1 MRLIS
6 AKWGLVLEVK
16 FINKNENCIH
26 LERKEG
32 REEEREREVKKEG
45 KEGRE
50 RKELRKAHICADMHS
65 VIGCTECEGTQ
76 ANSNTGV
83 FWEEE
88 LRIGDSVERRLTIFT
103 FS

>member
-50 RKELRKAHICADMHS
+50 RKGKEGGREGRKNITPAMES
-65 VIGCTECEGTQ
+65 
-76 ANSNTGV
+76 S
-83 FWEEE
+83 
-88 LRIGDSVERRLTIFT
+88 
-103 FS
+103 